1 MFDPTQRKQG
11 VTAAPI
17 ENIDYQKLRLD
28 GVYKQNEKGDLMLRI
43 KVPAGVLSVPQALQ
57 VCAIAERFASGEL
70 HLTTRGSIELHNL
83 KHPDLDP
90 IARSLAA
97 VGLTSRGAC
106 GGAVRG
112 IACSTTFSPGF
123 HITQALVRRLHR
135 HFAGNP
141 HFEGLPKKFKIGV
154 DSGYRGARHLI
165 QDAGLVHVGS
175 EGNEHF
181 FDVWLAGGLGREPH
195 AGFLYAE
202 KVPENA
208 LIPLIEAAIRVFRK
222 HVPAGKR
229 FKHLVR
235 ALGEKRVRELVAAE
249 RSQGPSAFDQ
259 HPLEQNLTAAPTAG
273 LVEVPVFA
281 GELQAGALRRLT
293 AVAEEHGDGFLA
305 LTADQNVAFVPGSEK
320 AREQITAALA
330 QAGFGEE
337 RPEKQVPFRICP
349 GSHACR
355 LGLAPTREVARQ
367 VLDALGEKG
376 LALDWA
382 ISGCPNSCAQPQLAQ
397 AGILA
402 TKFVPDEEGQRR
414 PLYAL
419 YRRREPGLGEAVAQN
434 LTLEELL
441 KKVEEIG

>member
-1 MFDPTQRKQG
+1 MFDPTPSQKG
-11 VTAAPI
+11 TTTVPN
-17 ENIDYQKLRLD
+17 EDIDYQRLRLD
-28 GVYKQNEKGDLMLRI
+28 GVYKQNEKGELMLRI

-57 VCAIAERFASGEL
+57 VCAIAERFAGGEL
-70 HLTTRGSIELHNL
+70 HLTTRCSVELHDL
-83 KHPDLDP
+83 KYPDLDL

-123 HITQALVRRLHR
+123 AVTQALVRRLHR

-165 QDAGLVHVGS
+165 QDAGLVHVGT
-175 EGNEHF
+175 EGGEHLY
-181 FDVWLAGGLGREPH
+181 DVWLAGGLGREPQ

-202 KVPENA
+202 KAPESA

-229 FKHLVR
+229 LKSLAQ
-235 ALGEKRVRELVAAE
+235 ALGEERLRELVAAE
-249 RSQGPSAFDQ
+249 RSRGPSAFDQ
-259 HPLEQNLTAAPTAG
+259 YPLEQNLTASPTIG

-281 GELQAGALRRLT
+281 GELQAAVLRRLT
-293 AVAEEHGDGFLA
+293 AVAERHGDGFLA
-305 LTADQNVAFVPGSEK
+305 LTADQNVAFVPGSSK
-320 AREQITAALA
+320 AREQISTALA

-337 RPEKQVPFRICP
+337 RAEERVPFRICP

-355 LGLAPTREVARQ
+355 LGLAPTREVTRQ
-367 VLDALGEKG
+367 VLGALGEKG

-382 ISGCPNSCAQPQLAQ
+382 ISGCLNSCAQPQLAR
-397 AGILA
+397 AGILT
-402 TKFVPDEEGQRR
+402 TKLVPDEQGRRR
-414 PLYAL
+414 PLFAL
-419 YRRREPGLGEAVAQN
+419 YRRRGPGLGEEVAQN

-441 KKVEEIG
+441 EKVKDIG